1 MQLLTLGLNHTTAPL
16 AVRERV
22 AFLADEVGA
31 TIARLR
37 ERLSAPAGGNVSEAA
52 IVSTCNR
59 TELYCAVE
67 EPEVAQQALHQ
78 FVASRAPAGSGRI
91 AETFV
96 RAAACQCGTARVP
109 RGERA

>member
-31 TIARLR
+31 TIGRLR
-37 ERLSAPAGGNVSEAA
+37 ERLSEPAGGRVSEAA

-67 EPEVAQQALHQ
+67 DP
-78 FVASRAPAGSGRI
+78 SG
-91 AETFV
+91 
-96 RAAACQCGTARVP
+96 AAACVNSSPPTPIDLTSCICTPMFCRT
-109 RGERA
+109 